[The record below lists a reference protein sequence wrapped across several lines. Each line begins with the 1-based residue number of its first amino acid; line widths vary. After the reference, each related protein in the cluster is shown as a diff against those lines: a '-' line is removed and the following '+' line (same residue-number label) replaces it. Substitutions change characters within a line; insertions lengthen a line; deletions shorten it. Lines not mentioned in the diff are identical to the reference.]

1 MLEELETE
9 KQMKSPYPMTRQ
21 QIEDQL
27 MPQVVGQIE
36 QLQRSIRDR
45 LTFSVTKEDISHTK
59 QESSV
64 KLSVDAKVRVKGKSD
79 VPIEKT
85 LTFCEK
91 TITTNDLEEAERQDM

>member
-1 MLEELETE
+1 
-9 KQMKSPYPMTRQ
+9 
-21 QIEDQL
+21 

-59 QESSV
+59 QESPI
-64 KLSVDAKVRVKGKSD
+64 KMGIDAKVKVKGKSD

-85 LTFCEK
+85 LTLCEK
-91 TITTNDLEEAERQDM
+91 TISINDLEEAERQDM